1 MRLWFLGLWAGSLI
15 AQQPNILGRV
25 DVQAGEARRNENV
38 FITALDNNAQKE
50 ANIRLGTTATAI
62 TEFTAESTYFGAEF
76 GLTPSTV
83 PHLVPVR
90 RPKAIHGNLQWTHA
104 NSALAARSF
113 FQVGD
118 VSSARQNI
126 VSGRMAVPLWRGAV
140 LAIEGAHDTR
150 SGFVNGNVLV
160 PLASERSCLA
170 ADPAICALID
180 RYFRAWPTLT
190 PNRPDIAARSLNAN
204 ALQKIDTSSTTA
216 RLDQTV
222 QKHRFSAR
230 HSWTNQ
236 QVDAFQLIAGQNPD
250 TTTKSHDGRLT
261 WTFLRSAKTTIDSTA
276 AFTRNRTLLVAEP
289 NAVGPQVLVG
299 TVYDKLG
306 PGSSIPVDRV
316 QNRYRV
322 STRFQHQ
329 FDRHTFSAG
338 GEFARLQFNGRET
351 SSNRGNIYFRNDFGR
366 DAITNFRLGQVSRY
380 SFGLGELHRGFRRNE
395 PNGFIQD
402 VWRISKDLS
411 VTVGLRYQPQTGIS
425 EVNQLTAIPFRCDC
439 NNFAPNI
446 GLAWRRFRVSYSTQY
461 GDVFP
466 ATLQQLRWNPPGFQ
480 KVEAQAPPLLNLLE
494 GIVFDQNARSILFS
508 YPEHLRTPYAH
519 QYSFSWRLPLPARIG
534 TVEAAYI
541 GSRTWKLLYMQYL
554 NRAEPFPGIAQTTA
568 TINDR
573 RPDQRYFDFREIN
586 NSARAY
592 YDAAKVTYSVAS
604 KRGATV
610 ESSYWFSKAM
620 DTGATF
626 VNIAAG
632 DDSNQGHAQTATN
645 VAADLRGLSSF
656 HQSHALL
663 TRVSY
668 SVPFGQRLLR
678 QWRFSSVFVAKSGIP
693 FTVLTGSDGPGFGNV
708 DGVGGDRPN
717 LLDPSI
723 LGRTISHPDLAT
735 QLLPRSAFAYLNPTD
750 RRGNLGSNVFLRAG
764 YRNLNAS
771 VERRFVL
778 PHDRALSFRAESI
791 NALNMPQ
798 FAEPVSDLS
807 NPAFGKIT
815 NTLND
820 GRTIRLSLNLEF

>member
-1 MRLWFLGLWAGSLI
+1 MRLLLLGLVGGAILG
-15 AQQPNILGRV
+15 QQANILGRV

-62 TEFTAESTYFGAEF
+62 TEFTSALTYFGAEF
-76 GLTPSTV
+76 GLTPSAAL
-83 PHLVPVR
+83 HLGPAR

-118 VSSARQNI
+118 VLPARQNI
-126 VSGRMAVPLWRGAV
+126 VSGRLEAPLWRGAT
-140 LAIEGAHDTR
+140 LASEGAHDTR

-160 PLASERSCLA
+160 PLASERSCLS
-170 ADPAICALID
+170 ADPAVCAVIN
-180 RYFRAWPTLT
+180 RFFRAWPTLA
-190 PNRPDIAARSLNAN
+190 PNRPDIEARALNSN
-204 ALQKIDTSSTTA
+204 ALQMIDTTSTTV
-216 RLDQTV
+216 RLDQTLGN
-222 QKHRFSAR
+222 HRFSGR
-230 HSWTNQ
+230 HTWTNQ
-236 QVDAFQLIAGQNPD
+236 RVDAFQLIAGQNPN

-261 WTFLRSAKTTIDSTA
+261 WTYVRSAKTTLDSTA
-276 AFTRNRTLLVAEP
+276 AFTRNRTLLEAEP
-289 NAVGPQVLVG
+289 NAVGPQVQVG
-299 TVYDKLG
+299 TVFDKLG

-322 STRFQHQ
+322 STRLQHQ
-329 FDRHTFSAG
+329 FERHTFSVG

-366 DAITNFRLGQVSRY
+366 DAVTNFRLGQVSRY

-395 PNGFIQD
+395 PNGFVQD
-402 VWRISKDLS
+402 VWRMSKELT
-411 VTVGLRYQPQTGIS
+411 VTIGLRYQPQTGIS
-425 EVNQLTAIPFRCDC
+425 EVNRLTAIPFRCDC
-439 NNFAPNI
+439 NNFAPNV
-446 GLAWRRFRVSYSTQY
+446 GFAWRRFRLSYSTQY

-480 KVEAQAPPLLNLLE
+480 KIEAQAPPLLNLLQ
-494 GIVFDQNARSILFS
+494 GIVFDPNARAIVFT
-508 YPEHLRTPYAH
+508 YPENLRTPYAH
-519 QYSFSWRLPLPARIG
+519 QYSFSWQLPLPTG
-534 TVEAAYI
+534 MGKVEAAYV

-554 NRAEPFPGIAQTTA
+554 NRAQPRAGVPQTTA

-592 YDAAKVTYSVAS
+592 YDAAKVTYSLAAR
-604 KRGATV
+604 RGLTV
-610 ESSYWFSKAM
+610 QSSYWFSKAI

-632 DDSNQGHAQTATN
+632 DDSNQGHAQTATS
-645 VAADLRGLSSF
+645 VASDLRGLSSF
-656 HQSHALL
+656 HQSHAVL

-668 SVPFGQRLLR
+668 AVPFRHRLLR
-678 QWRFSSVFVAKSGIP
+678 QWRMSSVFVAKSGIP
-693 FTVLTGSDGPGFGNV
+693 FTILTGSDGPGFGNV
-708 DGVGGDRPN
+708 DGVSGDRPN
-717 LLDPSI
+717 LVDPSI
-723 LGRTISHPDLAT
+723 LGRTISHPDVAT
-735 QLLPRSAFAYLNPTD
+735 GLLPRSAFTYLSPTD
-750 RRGNLGSNVFLRAG
+750 QRGNLGSNVFLRAG

-771 VERRFVL
+771 AERRFVL
-778 PHDRALSFRAESI
+778 PHERGLSFRAESI
-791 NALNMPQ
+791 NALNTPQ
-798 FAEPVSDLS
+798 FAEPVGDLS

-820 GRTIRLSLNLEF
+820 GRGFRFSLNLEF